1 MIQPG
6 ARRAASLR
14 PTMAGTT
21 TTHDLDRARLERL
34 LARERERFAAT
45 HPRSLALAERA
56 RGALLHGV
64 PMPWMAKWAGGAPVF
79 LAEARGARVVD
90 VDGHE
95 YVDVAL
101 GDTGSM
107 PGHSPQPTVDAVIDR
122 VSGRGG
128 ITTMMP
134 TEDAIAVGEELG
146 RRFGVPAWQF
156 ALSATDANRF
166 ALRMCRQVQ
175 RRSKIMIF
183 LHAYHGT
190 VDETVATLDAAG
202 RVVPREGNV
211 GAPVDPALTTKV
223 VAFNDLDAV
232 RAALAP
238 RDVAVV
244 LAEPAMTNVG
254 MVLPAP
260 GFLRGLEEACAET
273 GTLLIYDETHTMSMG
288 PGGCVA
294 AWDLRPDAVTLG
306 KALGAGVPIGAY
318 GLSAELR
325 DRVLADDEGD
335 YLDWG
340 GVGGTLAGNAL
351 SLAAARA
358 TLTEV
363 LTDEAYATMIATCE
377 RYVAGVRAVFAEHGA
392 PWHIVGLGARAEF
405 GFAPAPYA
413 TGAEAHDAIDP
424 LLDDLLHAALLNRG
438 VMLTPFHNMALMG
451 PSTTAADVDRVVEA
465 LDAVV
470 GEIFAA

>member
-1 MIQPG
+1 MG
-6 ARRAASLR
+6 RFDGHMAVTAR
-14 PTMAGTT
+14 P
-21 TTHDLDRARLERL
+21 LDRRRLESL
-34 LARERERFAAT
+34 LERERAQFAAD
-45 HPRSLALAERA
+45 HPRSVELAERA
-56 RGALLHGV
+56 RGSLLHGV
-64 PMPWMAKWAGGAPVF
+64 PMPWMAKWAGGTPVF
-79 LAEARGARVVD
+79 LAEAHGSRVID

-101 GDTGSM
+101 GDTGAM
-107 PGHSPQPTVDAVIDR
+107 PGHSPEPTVDAVIER
-122 VSGRGG
+122 LRGRGG

-134 TEDAIAVGEELG
+134 TEDAIVVGEELAA
-146 RRFGVPAWQF
+146 RFGLPAWQF

-166 ALRMCRQVQ
+166 VLRMARQVQ

-183 LHAYHGT
+183 LWSYHGT
-190 VDETVATLDAAG
+190 VDETVVSLDDAG
-202 RVVPREGNV
+202 RVVAKPGNV

-223 VAFNDLDAV
+223 VPFNDLDAV

-238 RDVAVV
+238 EDVACV

-254 MVLPAP
+254 MVLPEP
-260 GFLRGLEEACAET
+260 GFLAGLEEACAQT
-273 GTLLIYDETHTMSMG
+273 GTLLVYDETHTMSAG

-294 AWDLRPDAVTLG
+294 AWGLRPDAVTMG

-318 GLSAELR
+318 GLSAALR
-325 DRVLADDEGD
+325 DRVLADTEGD

-358 TLTEV
+358 TLEHV
-363 LTDEAYATMIATCE
+363 LTDQAYARMAATCE
-377 RYVAGVRAVFAEHGA
+377 RYVGGVREVFARHGA
-392 PWHIVGLGARAEF
+392 PWSIVGLGARAEF
-405 GFAPAPYA
+405 HFTPDPPRS
-413 TGAEAHDAIDP
+413 GADAHAAIDP
-424 LLDDLLHAALLNRG
+424 LLDDVIHAALLNRG

-451 PSTTAADVDRVVEA
+451 PTTTAQDVYSVLAA

-470 GEIFAA
+470 GEIFSA

>member
-1 MIQPG
+1 MSP
-6 ARRAASLR
+6 A
-14 PTMAGTT
+14 P
-21 TTHDLDRARLERL
+21 DLDRSRLQTLLNGER
-34 LARERERFAAT
+34 ATFAAT
-45 HPRSLALAERA
+45 HPRSLELAQRA
-56 RGALLHGV
+56 RSALLHGV
-64 PMPWMAKWAGGAPVF
+64 PMPWMAKWAGGSPVF
-79 LAEARGARVVD
+79 LAAARGARVTD
-90 VDGHE
+90 VDGVE

-107 PGHSPQPTVDAVIDR
+107 AGHSPGPAVDAIVRR
-122 VSGRGG
+122 VQDLGG

-134 TEDAIAVGEELG
+134 SEDAIAVGEQLT

-175 RRSKIMIF
+175 GRSKIMIF

-190 VDETVATLDAAG
+190 VDETVAALDASG
-202 RVVPREGNV
+202 NVVSRAGNV
-211 GAPVDPALTTKV
+211 GAPVDVGQTTKV

-238 RDVAVV
+238 RDVAAV

-254 MVLPAP
+254 TVLPEP
-260 GFLRGLEEACAET
+260 GFLKGLEEACAET
-273 GTLLIYDETHTMSMG
+273 GTLLIYDETHTMSAG
-288 PGGCVA
+288 PGGCVR
-294 AWDLRPDAVTLG
+294 AWGLAPDAVTLG
-306 KALGAGVPIGAY
+306 KALAAGVPIGAY

-325 DRVLADDEGD
+325 DRVHEDLVGD

-358 TLTEV
+358 TLEQV
-363 LTDEAYATMIATCE
+363 LTPDAFGAMTMTCDH
-377 RYVAGVRAVFAEHGA
+377 YVRGVRAVFAKHGA
-392 PWHIVGLGARAEF
+392 PWHIVSLGARAEF
-405 GFAPAPYA
+405 GYTPEPHR
-413 TGAEAHDAIDP
+413 TGADAHDAIDP
-424 LLDDLLHAALLNRG
+424 LLDDLIHAALLNRG
-438 VMLTPFHNMALMG
+438 VMLTPFHNMALMS
-451 PSTTAADVDRVVEA
+451 PATSVADVDTVVAA
-465 LDAVV
+465 LDEVV

>member
-1 MIQPG
+1 M
-6 ARRAASLR
+6 AAPS
-14 PTMAGTT
+14 ASSS
-21 TTHDLDRARLERL
+21 HLDRSRLATL
-34 LARERERFAAT
+34 LERERAQFAAS
-45 HPRSLALAERA
+45 HPRSLELAQRA

-79 LAEARGARVVD
+79 LAEARGARVTD

-107 PGHSPQPTVDAVIDR
+107 PGHSPQATVDAVIER
-122 VSGRGG
+122 ISGRGG

-166 ALRMCRQVQ
+166 ALRMARQVQ

-190 VDETVATLDAAG
+190 VDETVATLDEQGKVIA
-202 RVVPREGNV
+202 RDGNV
-211 GAPVDPALTTKV
+211 GAPVDPGLTTKV
-223 VAFNDLDAV
+223 VPFNDVDAV
-232 RAALAP
+232 RAALEP

-254 MVLPAP
+254 MVLPVP
-260 GFLRGLEEACAET
+260 GFLKALQEICAET

-288 PGGCVA
+288 PGGCVR
-294 AWDLRPDAVTLG
+294 AWGLTPDAVTLG

-318 GLSAELR
+318 GLSAQLR
-325 DRVLADDEGD
+325 DRVMADDEGD

-358 TLTEV
+358 TLEQV
-363 LTDEAYATMIATCE
+363 LTEEAYASMLLTCQ
-377 RYVAGVRAVFAEHGA
+377 RYVASVQDVFARHGA

-405 GFAPAPYA
+405 GYTPQPHA
-413 TGAEAHDAIDP
+413 TGADAHDAIDP
-424 LLDDLLHAALLNRG
+424 LLDDLIHAALLNRG

-451 PSTTAADVDRVVEA
+451 PTTTIEDADRVVEA
-465 LDAVV
+465 LDGIV
-470 GEIFAA
+470 GEIFATAA